1 MGSSAFRR
9 QEASGV
15 ALCLPGTGEL
25 LLAARL
31 DDEVRVAAPGTGEP
45 LLAARL
51 DVSEAH
57 AAAPGAGEPLGVVL
71 GGEARVPCAVPGLE
85 GVRFVPGWVGAGRAM
100 KGFTRGGSGDG
111 LGSAGFLR
119 TRSMGPR

>member
-15 ALCLPGTGEL
+15 ALDL
-25 LLAARL
+25 
-31 DDEVRVAAPGTGEP
+31 PGTGEP

-51 DVSEAH
+51 DLSEVH
-57 AAAPGAGEPLGVVL
+57 AAAPGAGEPLLAPPLDNEVRVAAPGTGEPLGVVL
-71 GGEARVPCAVPGLE
+71 GGEARVPSAVAGLE
-85 GVRFVPGWVGAGRAM
+85 GVRFVADWNGAGRVM
-100 KGFTRGGSGDG
+100 KGLTRGGSGDG

-119 TRSMGPR
+119 TRSGAQR